1 MLGKEKTENYLK
13 VIYRLQRMHGDVRGV
28 EIADELNVSRP
39 TVSIAIKDLEKSGL
53 IKTNYDSSI
62 RLTDEGISL
71 AKAVTEKYDFFMDM
85 LRFLHV
91 DMNTA
96 KEDACRLE
104 HSLSE
109 ESFKALQTFFQN
121 YMSDVLNAHIFTE
134 PKT

>member
-1 MLGKEKTENYLK
+1 
-13 VIYRLQRMHGDVRGV
+13 
-28 EIADELNVSRP
+28 
-39 TVSIAIKDLEKSGL
+39 
-53 IKTNYDSSI
+53 
-62 RLTDEGISL
+62 
-71 AKAVTEKYDFFMDM
+71 MDM

-109 ESFKALQTFFQN
+109 ESFQALQTFFQN
-121 YMSDVLNAHIFTE
+121 YMSDVLNAHSFTE

>member
-71 AKAVTEKYDFFMDM
+71 AKAVTEKYDFFM
-85 LRFLHV
+85 L
-91 DMNTA
+91 
-96 KEDACRLE
+96 
-104 HSLSE
+104 
-109 ESFKALQTFFQN
+109 
-121 YMSDVLNAHIFTE
+121 I
-134 PKT
+134 